1 MIPIGAKSITDF
13 CDLHAGPVSSK
24 EHNKNSLLNLHF
36 SSQIEPEILHNI
48 LTDLELGG
56 KIEHWVQLQQNNPL
70 QV

>member
-1 MIPIGAKSITDF
+1 MIPIGTKSITDF

-48 LTDLELGG
+48 LTELEERR
-56 KIEHWVQLQQNNPL
+56 KN
-70 QV
+70 

>member
-36 SSQIEPEILHNI
+36 SSQIGPEIFTQHPDR
-48 LTDLELGG
+48 T
-56 KIEHWVQLQQNNPL
+56 
-70 QV
+70 